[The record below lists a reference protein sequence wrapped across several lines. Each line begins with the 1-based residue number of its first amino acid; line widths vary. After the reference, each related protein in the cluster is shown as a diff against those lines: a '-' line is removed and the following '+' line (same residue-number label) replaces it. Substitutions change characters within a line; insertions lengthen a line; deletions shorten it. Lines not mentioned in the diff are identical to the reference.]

1 MGTKKVKTMKRYI
14 ANYTDKA
21 TGSSWDLFIMAN
33 NWKEAQKEGR
43 EATRGLMAGCKFEN
57 VRIDK

>member
-1 MGTKKVKTMKRYI
+1 MKRYI

-21 TGSSWDLFIMAN
+21 TGSSWELLIMAN

-43 EATRGLMAGCKFEN
+43 AATRGLMAGCKFEN

>member
-1 MGTKKVKTMKRYI
+1 MKRYI

-21 TGSSWDLFIMAN
+21 TGSSWELLIMAN